1 MMLSLVVPCYNEGE
15 NVRSFYNACIT
26 AFEGSFFSYEIIFI
40 NDGSKDNTWN
50 ELVSISENA
59 DCKIKLINFSRNF
72 GKEAGMYAGLQHA
85 QGDYVSII
93 DADLQQSPETVV
105 EMVRFLE
112 DNPDYD
118 SVCAYQSKRKEGKLL
133 SFYKKVFYKLISKVC
148 KMDFRDGASDFRTF
162 RKNMVDA
169 ILQLKEYSRFSKGIF
184 SWVGFNTHYMEY
196 EVRER
201 NAGKTSWSF
210 FKLLKYAKDGFISFT
225 TFPLKLSTFV
235 GLISAFISLL
245 YMLAVIIQKLCFG
258 IAVPGFATIVVLIL
272 FVGGIQLS
280 ALGIIGEYI
289 SQIYIEGKKR
299 PVYIT
304 KEYSVY
310 EKKQDDESS
319 HKE

>member
-1 MMLSLVVPCYNEGE
+1 MLLSLVVPCFNEGE
-15 NVRSFYNACIT
+15 NVRSFFDACT
-26 AFEGSFFSYEIIFI
+26 AAFEGRISSYEIIFI
-40 NDGSKDNTWN
+40 NDGSADNTWD
-50 ELVSISENA
+50 ELVSIAHTS
-59 DCKIKLINFSRNF
+59 DCNIKLLNFSRNF

-85 QGDYVSII
+85 QGEYVSII
-93 DADLQQSPETVV
+93 DADMQQSPETVV
-105 EMVRFLE
+105 EMVQFLE
-112 DNPDYD
+112 NNPEYD
-118 SVCAYQSKRKEGKLL
+118 SVCAFQKKRREGKLL
-133 SFYKKVFYKLISKVC
+133 SFYKKMFYKLISKVC

-162 RKNMVDA
+162 RKNMVNA

-184 SWVGFNTHYMEY
+184 SWVGFNTYYIEY
-196 EVRER
+196 EAKDR

-225 TFPLKLSTFV
+225 TFPLKLSTIV

-304 KEYSVY
+304 KEYRIY
-310 EKKQDDESS
+310 ERKQDNESAQ
-319 HKE
+319 KE

>member
-1 MMLSLVVPCYNEGE
+1 MLLSLVVPCFNEGE
-15 NVRSFYNACIT
+15 NVRSFFDACIN
-26 AFEGSFFSYEIIFI
+26 AFEGKISSYEIIFI
-40 NDGSKDNTWN
+40 NDGSKDNTWS
-50 ELVSISENA
+50 ELTSIAQNS
-59 DCKIKLINFSRNF
+59 DCNIKLINFSRNF

-85 QGDYVSII
+85 EGDYVSII
-93 DADLQQSPETVV
+93 DADMQQDPKTVTM
-105 EMVRFLE
+105 MVDFLE
-112 DNPDYD
+112 NNPDFD
-118 SVCAYQSKRKEGKLL
+118 SVCAYQSKRREGKLL

-162 RKNMVDA
+162 RKNMVSA

-184 SWVGFNTHYMEY
+184 SWVGFNTYYMEY

-235 GLISAFISLL
+235 GLISAFLSIL
-245 YMLAVIIQKLCFG
+245 YMLAVIIQKICFG

-304 KEYSVY
+304 KEYQTY
-310 EKKQDDESS
+310 ERKQTD
-319 HKE
+319 HPAQKE

>member
-1 MMLSLVVPCYNEGE
+1 MLLSLVVPCFNEGE
-15 NVRSFYNACIT
+15 NVRAFYDACVI
-26 AFEGSFFSYEIIFI
+26 AFKDKISSYEIIFI
-40 NDGSKDNTWN
+40 NDGSKDNTWS
-50 ELVSISENA
+50 ELLSVAQSS
-59 DCKIKLINFSRNF
+59 DCNIKLINFSRNF

-93 DADLQQSPETVV
+93 DADMQQSPYTVV
-105 EMVRFLE
+105 KMIEFLE
-112 DNPDYD
+112 NNPDFD

-162 RKNMVDA
+162 RKNMVNA
-169 ILQLKEYSRFSKGIF
+169 ILRLKEYSRFSKGIF
-184 SWVGFNTHYMEY
+184 SWVGFNTYYMEY

-235 GLISAFISLL
+235 GLISSFISIL
-245 YMLAVIIQKLCFG
+245 YMLVVIVQKLSFG

-304 KEYSVY
+304 KEYIEY
-310 EKKQDDESS
+310 AKKQDN
-319 HKE
+319 